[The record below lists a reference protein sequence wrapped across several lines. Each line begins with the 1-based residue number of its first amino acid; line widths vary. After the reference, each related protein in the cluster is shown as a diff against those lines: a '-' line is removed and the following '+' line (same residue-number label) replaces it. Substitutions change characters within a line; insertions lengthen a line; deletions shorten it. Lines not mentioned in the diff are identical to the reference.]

1 MKTGTLFAH
10 LSQGN
15 SQLQLGN
22 AITHF
27 PPLQGRSQRGR
38 GGYDERKGENE
49 DEDKI
54 TLNGIKIISHR
65 IHRIHRDL
73 LEK

>member
-1 MKTGTLFAH
+1 MNGKRKT
-10 LSQGN
+10 S
-15 SQLQLGN
+15 N
-22 AITHF
+22 ATTHF
-27 PPLQGRSQRGR
+27 LPLRQGESQRGG

-54 TLNGIKIISHR
+54 TLNGIKIISH

>member
-1 MKTGTLFAH
+1 MNGKRKSENGKRP
-10 LSQGN
+10 
-15 SQLQLGN
+15 N

-27 PPLQGRSQRGR
+27 FSLRQGESRRGG